1 MTPHR
6 VFISGGTG
14 YLGRALTSQLLAGG
28 HRVLVLARPG
38 SEGKVPAGA
47 IATPGDA
54 LDATTFS
61 ARLGEVDT
69 LVHLTGTPHPA
80 PWKEREFRAIDQA
93 SLRASARAAAAA
105 RLPHFVYVSVAH
117 PAPAM
122 KVYITI
128 RRECEALLEELGL
141 VRTILRPWYV
151 LGPGHNWPRVLK
163 PAYALMERTTRFRE
177 GAQRLGLVTLDEMT
191 AALKWAVE
199 NPPDQL
205 RVLDVPAIRA
215 VASKNV

>member
-1 MTPHR
+1 MTHHR

-14 YLGRALTSQLLAGG
+14 YLGRAVTTHLITGG
-28 HRVLVLARPG
+28 HRVWVLARRG
-38 SEGKVPAGA
+38 SEGKVSAGA
-47 IATPGDA
+47 VAVPGDA
-54 LDATTFS
+54 LDAATFS
-61 ARLGEVDT
+61 ARLDEADT

-93 SLRASARAAAAA
+93 SLRASAQAAAAA
-105 RLPHFVYVSVAH
+105 HVPHFVYVSVAH
-117 PAPAM
+117 PAPTM
-122 KVYITI
+122 KAYIAV
-128 RRECEALLEELGL
+128 RQECEALLAELGL

-151 LGPGHNWPRVLK
+151 LGPGHNWPRILK
-163 PAYALMERTTRFRE
+163 PAYALMERTARFRE
-177 GAQRLGLVTLDEMT
+177 GALRLGLVTLEEMT

-215 VASKNV
+215 VLEP

>member
-1 MTPHR
+1 MTQHR

-14 YLGRALTSQLLAGG
+14 YLGRALTAQLLAGG
-28 HRVLVLARPG
+28 HRVLVLARRG

-47 IATPGDA
+47 VAVPGDA
-54 LDATTFS
+54 LDAATFS
-61 ARLGEVDT
+61 ARLEDADT

-93 SLRASARAAAAA
+93 SLYASAQAAAETH
-105 RLPHFVYVSVAH
+105 LPHFVYVSVAH

-122 KVYITI
+122 KTYIAI
-128 RRECEALLEELGL
+128 RQECEARLAELGL

-151 LGPGHNWPRVLK
+151 LGPGHNWPRILK
-163 PAYALMERTTRFRE
+163 PAYALMQRTTRFRE
-177 GAQRLGLVTLDEMT
+177 GALRLGLVTLEEMT
-191 AALKWAVE
+191 SALRWAVE
-199 NPPDQL
+199 NPPGQL

-215 VASKNV
+215 WSRL